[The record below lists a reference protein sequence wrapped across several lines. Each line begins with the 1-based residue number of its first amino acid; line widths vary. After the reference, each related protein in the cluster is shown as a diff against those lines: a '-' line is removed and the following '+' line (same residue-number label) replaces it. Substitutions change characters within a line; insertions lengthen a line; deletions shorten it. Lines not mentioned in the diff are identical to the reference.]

1 MFGRD
6 RKTETYLR
14 TKDDMKAMRGRHA
27 RLDRVRAGKPYGQ
40 GFASEEPCGRVS
52 ASEESSVSTPLPA
65 VNAVSQKDLERMFE
79 RFFRM
84 GAAVAVGEL
93 FEEGMLDA
101 ASLFE
106 IRGFLESFDIC
117 SMKDIRALGV
127 SGPYLEDFASIF
139 SSREEFPPAA

>member
-1 MFGRD
+1 MFGKE

-14 TKDDMKAMRGRHA
+14 TKDDMKAMHGRHA
-27 RLDRVRAGKPYGQ
+27 RLDGCHAGKPYGR
-40 GFASEEPCGRVS
+40 GFGELRGQVPASDQPSVS
-52 ASEESSVSTPLPA
+52 APLPA
-65 VNAVSQKDLERMFE
+65 VCAVSQKDLERMFE

-117 SMKDIRALGV
+117 SMKEIRTLGV

>member
-27 RLDRVRAGKPYGQ
+27 RLDGGQEGKPYGQ
-40 GFASEEPCGRVS
+40 GFEEARGRVP
-52 ASEESSVSTPLPA
+52 ASDQSSVSAPLPA
-65 VNAVSQKDLERMFE
+65 VHAVSQRDLERMFE

-106 IRGFLESFDIC
+106 IRSFLESFDIC
-117 SMKDIRALGV
+117 SMKEIRALGV

>member
-14 TKDDMKAMRGRHA
+14 TKDDMKAMHGRHA
-27 RLDRVRAGKPYGQ
+27 RLDRDQAGKPYGQ
-40 GFASEEPCGRVS
+40 GLEGSRGQAPASDQ
-52 ASEESSVSTPLPA
+52 SSVSTPLPA
-65 VNAVSQKDLERMFE
+65 VRAVSQRDLERMFE
-79 RFFRM
+79 KFFRM

-117 SMKDIRALGV
+117 GMKDIRALGV